1 MAGTVSVT
9 KKEYLTNLK
18 RCELQITNF
27 ATLFGLDQT
36 SIEDLRSYYPT
47 YEEVVETT
55 QAVLDRYI
63 YSTGI
68 EPDGVPKLS
77 LNISPPASGKS
88 NLNEYALEKM
98 GRDKAI
104 LINSDEIKTFFLKA
118 KALSSHPKLSVFY
131 SYVTDI
137 FSNIATS
144 VLLNTCIDLRLNF
157 VFEGTGRTN
166 RVLQTIEPVRNIY
179 RIKIRT
185 IAVSPMSSL
194 VSIMG
199 RYTEQR
205 KNGLNGRLVRADDFL
220 QCFSNIPLLLDC
232 AERNLGYH
240 VEVFTRGKN
249 CDTLPIKL
257 YSSNNRQ
264 GYHNAVAALQSA
276 REYNG
281 RVSHDENLTRIAEV
295 YKFLTKRNNA
305 ENTLILTELIN
316 IMYNIMLLDNAP
328 MNDDF

>member
-1 MAGTVSVT
+1 MATIT
-9 KKEYLTNLK
+9 RKEYQSNLK
-18 RCELQITNF
+18 RCEFQISNF
-27 ATLFGLDQT
+27 ATLFGLD
-36 SIEDLRSYYPT
+36 SASVDELKSYYPT
-47 YEEVVETT
+47 YEDVVETT
-55 QAVLDRYI
+55 QLVLDRYI

-77 LNISPPASGKS
+77 LNLSPPASGKS

-104 LINSDEIKTFFLKA
+104 LINSDEIKTFFVKA
-118 KALSSHPKLSVFY
+118 KALASHPKLSVFY

-144 VLLNTCIDLRLNF
+144 VLLNTCIAQRLNF

-166 RVLQTIEPVRNIY
+166 RIFETIESVRNIY

-185 IAVSPMSSL
+185 IAVSPMTSL

-205 KNGLNGRLVRADDFL
+205 RNGLNGRLVRADDFL
-220 QCFSNIPLLLDC
+220 QCFGNIPLLLDC

-240 VEVFTRGKN
+240 VEVFTRGKSF
-249 CDTLPIKL
+249 DTLPIKL

-264 GYHNAVAALQSA
+264 GYHNAVTALQSA

-281 RVSHDENLTRIAEV
+281 RVSHDENLAKVAEV
-295 YKFLTKRNNA
+295 YKFLTKSNNA

>member
-9 KKEYLTNLK
+9 KKEYLSNLK

-27 ATLFGLDQT
+27 ATLFELDHA
-36 SIEDLRSYYPT
+36 SVEELKSYYPT
-47 YEEVVETT
+47 YEDVVEAT
-55 QAVLDRYI
+55 QTVLDRYI

-68 EPDGVPKLS
+68 EPDGVPKQS
-77 LNISPPASGKS
+77 LNLSPPASGKS

-104 LINSDEIKTFFLKA
+104 LINSDEIKTFFVKA
-118 KALSSHPKLSVFY
+118 KALSAHPKLSVFY

-249 CDTLPIKL
+249 FDTLPIKL
-257 YSSNNRQ
+257 YSSNDRQ

-295 YKFLTKRNNA
+295 YKFLTKCNNA

-316 IMYNIMLLDNAP
+316 IMYNIMLLNNAP